1 MNLIMPDSNSLDQM
15 RDDLRKVRQSAN
27 DMERVVSRG
36 PFGENRRIK
45 ELAGLIERSAA
56 AVETLSL
63 RMGRS
68 GLSAASRSTSRVAG
82 SGVGGF
88 VDRRPCRLA

>member
-1 MNLIMPDSNSLDQM
+1 MPASNSLDQV
-15 RDDLRKVRQSAN
+15 RDDLRKVRQNAN

-45 ELAGLIERSAA
+45 ELAGLIERLAA

-63 RMGRS
+63 HIEQS
-68 GLSAASRSTSRVAG
+68 Q
-82 SGVGGF
+82 
-88 VDRRPCRLA
+88 